1 MSSVRAKA
9 VCVIRRGDGVLLIP
23 GYDHVRDVG
32 FFIPPGGG
40 VEFGEHSSETVVREV
55 REELGLEVVDPVLL
69 GIFEN
74 IFEYQGRPEHEVI
87 FAYSATFA
95 DQQLLRLDRFDGVES
110 DHASFVAE
118 WIGLETF
125 ASGENVLFP
134 EGLLELLRGD
144 A

>member
-1 MSSVRAKA
+1 M
-9 VCVIRRGDGVLLIP
+9 
-23 GYDHVRDVG
+23 
-32 FFIPPGGG
+32 
-40 VEFGEHSSETVVREV
+40 EFGEHSSETVVREV
-55 REELGLEVVDPVLL
+55 REELGVEIMNPELL

-95 DQQLLRLDRFDGVES
+95 DPQLLELDRFEGVES
-110 DHASFVAE
+110 DHVSFIAE
-118 WIGLETF
+118 WIHLETF
-125 ASGENVLFP
+125 ATGENVLFP